1 MKNQTFLILKVI
13 KQEGSPE
20 EIQKWEIGYKSW
32 AKKTEKQKFNE
43 LKKGLLELPGYE
55 QAQLISFEE
64 TTVDFYNKIQIK

>member
-32 AKKTEKQKFNE
+32 AKKSEKQKFNE
-43 LKKGLLELPGYE
+43 LEKQLLELPGYE
-55 QAQLISFEE
+55 QAQLITFEE
-64 TTVDFYNKIQIK
+64 TTVDIYNKIQIK